1 MKSALQTKLYNYIY
15 THFEEPVMKHKKI
28 AIFLIICLI
37 YNIFICG
44 KGVMS
49 IPDENIYYESVLAV
63 DALFQKDV
71 HGFSAH
77 LNSSR
82 GRPGEALFRVPAV
95 VLQGLLYHFKGISP
109 ANQDSLKIPV
119 FFNILVNLALL
130 FVLYLLAVLLFQNSN
145 YALLT
150 VILYKLLVNSNIY
163 LRHILPYEKSLLCLL
178 FILYVYF
185 SKKEK
190 RILIYFGLGL
200 LCGISFAIY
209 PGYYFIPAFIGLIV
223 FTNDLLH
230 QKNIRHFFINGTS
243 ILSGF
248 ISMIAAFELF
258 SNMGGESY
266 LLVSSTLSD
275 TISQGSFDESLLFPV
290 KYLLEVENIPGIF
303 ILTTVIVMC
312 LLLLKEI
319 IKQKSM
325 AVFVNNPIY
334 WLFIFSLIGMILHG
348 ISGTFFHKMVFY
360 GRLMH
365 LYMPFLVIAL
375 VYVISQMKSKKL
387 QTILFTVI
395 GTVFLIHFILFTIHY
410 QQLGY
415 PKNMLYS
422 MKIDNRKFSNQQF
435 YYESSDTLFTVMS
448 PNPLNKN
455 TNSPYLPDS
464 NYLLVNCCYY
474 YPQESASHYKPFTAA
489 GNLLCVADK
498 QHYQTFP
505 AYTFEGYNRM
515 ERDNIKKRKYRIQ
528 FYKTR

>member
-1 MKSALQTKLYNYIY
+1 
-15 THFEEPVMKHKKI
+15 MKHKKI
-28 AIFLIICLI
+28 AIFIIICLI

-49 IPDENIYYESVLAV
+49 IPDENVYYESVLAV
-63 DALFQKDV
+63 DALFQKDIK
-71 HGFSAH
+71 GFSAH

-82 GRPGEALFRVPAV
+82 GRPGESIFRVPAV

-119 FFNILVNLALL
+119 FFNILINLVLL
-130 FVLYLLAVLLFQNSN
+130 FVLYLLAERLFQNSN

-150 VILYKLLVNSNIY
+150 VVLYKLLVNSNIY

-178 FILYVYF
+178 FILYIYF

-190 RILIYFGLGL
+190 RILIYFGFGL
-200 LCGISFAIY
+200 LCGISFTIY
-209 PGYYFIPAFIGLIV
+209 PGYYFIPAFIGLTV
-223 FTNDLLH
+223 LTQEFLLL
-230 QKNIRHFFINGTS
+230 KNIRSFLINGTV

-248 ISMIAAFELF
+248 ILTIAAFEVF

-266 LLVSSTLSD
+266 LLVSRTLSD
-275 TISQGSFDESLLFPV
+275 TISQGSFDESLFFPV
-290 KYLLEVENIPGIF
+290 KYLLEVEKLPGI
-303 ILTTVIVMC
+303 LLLMTVIFMC
-312 LLLLKEI
+312 LLL
-319 IKQKSM
+319 IKQILQEKTFS
-325 AVFVNNPIY
+325 VFVNNRFY
-334 WLFIFSLIGMILHG
+334 WLFIFSLLGMLIHG

-365 LYMPFLVIAL
+365 LYMPFLVITL
-375 VYVISQMKSKKL
+375 VYLISRVKSEKSKA
-387 QTILFTVI
+387 ILFT
-395 GTVFLIHFILFTIHY
+395 GTGIIFFIHFFLFTINY

-422 MKIDNRKFSNQQF
+422 MKIDNRNFSNHRF

-455 TNSPYLPDS
+455 TDFPYLPDS

-474 YPQESASHYKPFTAA
+474 YPQENADRFKPFSPSP
-489 GNLLCVADK
+489 GMLCVADK

-505 AYTFEGYNRM
+505 AYTFEGYNRL